1 MFDGFIITEAT
12 KANNQYSQFDL
23 MLKQHT
29 ASDLLIKRRN
39 APTLLIVCALHVADN
54 EAIKQNN
61 SSLRRT
67 KK

>member
-1 MFDGFIITEAT
+1 MIHRVVCLRGSAMELRD
-12 KANNQYSQFDL
+12 
-23 MLKQHT
+23 KQHP
-29 ASDLLIKRRN
+29 ASDLLFKRRN
-39 APTLLIVCALHVADN
+39 APTLLIVCALNVTDN